1 MEPSKNEIRREIEV
15 TRAAM
20 AEKIETL
27 EARVGGAI
35 QEAKR
40 SIDPKYQTQKRPWL
54 MVSLAVAAGY
64 LMEGVIF
71 GKAVPKR
78 KGRKFPN
85 DPERRAYLEGQQ
97 KAGGG
102 GVIRSIATAAGVAL
116 ARDFVTKVVSGG
128 AWSKGRTRAEDRAK
142 VRSPYDLEVHRAP
155 DKV

>member
-1 MEPSKNEIRREIEV
+1 MEPSKNEIRREIEA

-40 SIDPKYQTQKRPWL
+40 SVDPKYQTQKRPWL

-64 LMEGVIF
+64 LVEGIIF
-71 GKAVPKR
+71 GKAPPR
-78 KGRKFPN
+78 GKGRKFGH

-102 GVIRSIATAAGVAL
+102 GVIRTIATAAGVAL
-116 ARDFVTKVVSGG
+116 ARDFATKIVSGRG
-128 AWSKGRTRAEDRAK
+128 MSSRPSRVEDRSK
-142 VRSPYDLEVHRAP
+142 VRSPYEL
-155 DKV
+155 

>member
-1 MEPSKNEIRREIEV
+1 MEPSKSEIRREIEV

-27 EARVGGAI
+27 EARVGDVI

-40 SIDPKYQTQKRPWL
+40 SVDPKYQTQKRPWL

-64 LMEGVIF
+64 LVEGIIF
-71 GKAVPKR
+71 GKAPPR
-78 KGRKFPN
+78 GKGRKFRN

-97 KAGGG
+97 KGGGG

-116 ARDFVTKVVSGG
+116 ARDFVNKVASGTR
-128 AWSKGRTRAEDRAK
+128 WSNRPTGVEDRAK
-142 VRSPYDLEVHRAP
+142 VRSSYEL
-155 DKV
+155 

>member
-1 MEPSKNEIRREIEV
+1 MEPSKNEIRREIEA

-40 SIDPKYQTQKRPWL
+40 SVDPKYQTQKRPWL

-64 LMEGVIF
+64 LVEGIIF
-71 GKAVPKR
+71 GKATPR
-78 KGRKFPN
+78 GKGRKFGN

-97 KAGGG
+97 KGGG
-102 GVIRSIATAAGVAL
+102 SGVLRSIATAAGVAL
-116 ARDFVTKVVSGG
+116 ARDFATKIVSGRG
-128 AWSKGRTRAEDRAK
+128 MSSRPTRVEDRSK
-142 VRSPYDLEVHRAP
+142 VRSPYEL
-155 DKV
+155 

>member
-1 MEPSKNEIRREIEV
+1 MEPSKSELRREIEV

-40 SIDPKYQTQKRPWL
+40 SVDPKYQTQKRPWL

-64 LMEGVIF
+64 LVEGIIF
-71 GKAVPKR
+71 GKAPPR
-78 KGRKFPN
+78 GKGRKFGN

-116 ARDFVTKVVSGG
+116 ARDFATKIVSGRG
-128 AWSKGRTRAEDRAK
+128 MSSRPSRVEDHSK
-142 VRSPYDLEVHRAP
+142 VRSPYEL
-155 DKV
+155 

>member
-1 MEPSKNEIRREIEV
+1 MEPSKNEIRREIEA

-40 SIDPKYQTQKRPWL
+40 SVDPKYQTQKRPWL

-64 LMEGVIF
+64 LVEGIIF
-71 GKAVPKR
+71 GKAPPR
-78 KGRKFPN
+78 GKGRKFRN

-97 KAGGG
+97 KGGGG
-102 GVIRSIATAAGVAL
+102 GVIR
-116 ARDFVTKVVSGG
+116 
-128 AWSKGRTRAEDRAK
+128 
-142 VRSPYDLEVHRAP
+142 
-155 DKV
+155 

>member
-1 MEPSKNEIRREIEV
+1 MEPSKNEIRREIEA

-40 SIDPKYQTQKRPWL
+40 SVDPKYQTQKRPWL

-64 LMEGVIF
+64 LVEGVIF
-71 GKAVPKR
+71 GKAPAR
-78 KGRKFPN
+78 GKGRKFRN

-97 KAGGG
+97 KAGGS

-116 ARDFVTKVVSGG
+116 ARDFVTKIASGSG
-128 AWSKGRTRAEDRAK
+128 WSKRPTRAEDPAK
-142 VRSPYDLEVHRAP
+142 TRPPYEL
-155 DKV
+155 

>member
-1 MEPSKNEIRREIEV
+1 MEPTKNEIRREIEA

-40 SIDPKYQTQKRPWL
+40 SVDPKYQTQKRPWL
-54 MVSLAVAAGY
+54 MVSLSVVAGY
-64 LMEGVIF
+64 FAEGIIF
-71 GKAVPKR
+71 GKAPPKGR
-78 KGRKFPN
+78 GRKFRN

-97 KAGGG
+97 KAAGG

-116 ARDFVTKVVSGG
+116 ARDFVNKIISGNRG
-128 AWSKGRTRAEDRAK
+128 PTRTTREDRGK
-142 VRSPYDLEVHRAP
+142 IHPSYEV
-155 DKV
+155 

>member
-1 MEPSKNEIRREIEV
+1 MEPSKNEIRREIEA

-40 SIDPKYQTQKRPWL
+40 SVDPKYQTQKRPWL

-64 LMEGVIF
+64 LVEGIIF
-71 GKAVPKR
+71 GKAPPR
-78 KGRKFPN
+78 GKGRKFRN

-97 KAGGG
+97 KGGGG

-116 ARDFVTKVVSGG
+116 ARDFATKIVSGRG
-128 AWSKGRTRAEDRAK
+128 MSSRPSRVEDRSK
-142 VRSPYDLEVHRAP
+142 VRSPYEL
-155 DKV
+155 